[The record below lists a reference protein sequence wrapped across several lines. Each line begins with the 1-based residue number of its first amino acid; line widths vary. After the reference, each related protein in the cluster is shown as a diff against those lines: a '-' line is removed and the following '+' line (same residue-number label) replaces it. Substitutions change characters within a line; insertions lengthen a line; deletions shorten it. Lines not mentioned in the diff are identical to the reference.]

1 MTETLERLGRRLAAF
16 DALGS
21 LVHTMKSL
29 AAASAHQHEH
39 AIRALSIYYRT
50 VELGLH
56 VVLRDLDPWP
66 PPPRVA
72 RSAPQAV
79 IVFGSDHGMC
89 GRFNQAVAE
98 HASERV
104 RRSRDEG
111 ASVTVLAIGSRA
123 AASLED
129 AGVQPDL
136 SHPVPAST
144 GHITGAVR
152 RILVDIDR
160 WSAAGIDRV
169 RLFHNRQVSGSSYAP
184 VTVRMLPVDFER
196 FRMLEQE
203 PWTSRGLPTYS
214 MPRDALLAALL
225 RQYFF
230 VTIFRACAESIAS
243 ENAARLAAMQAAE
256 KSLGERRAELSGR
269 LRSAR
274 QDQITAE
281 LLDVVA
287 GYEASRTDARTDARP
302 GTPAA

>member
-1 MTETLERLGRRLAAF
+1 MKTRHRLLSLIAIACCAGLTNAEPTRTEANRVIEIELRSEIQYENPFTEIEL
-16 DALGS
+16 DA
-21 LVHTMKSL
+21 
-29 AAASAHQHEH
+29 
-39 AIRALSIYYRT
+39 I
-50 VELGLH
+50 
-56 VVLRDLDPWP
+56 
-66 PPPRVA
+66 
-72 RSAPQAV
+72 V
-79 IVFGSDHGMC
+79 I
-89 GRFNQAVAE
+89 
-98 HASERV
+98 
-104 RRSRDEG
+104 
-111 ASVTVLAIGSRA
+111 
-123 AASLED
+123 
-129 AGVQPDL
+129 QPDL

-152 RILVDIDR
+152 RILVDVER

-169 RLFHNRQVSGSSYAP
+169 RLFHNRQVSSSSYAP

-196 FRMLEQE
+196 FRVLEQE
-203 PWTSRGLPTYS
+203 PWKSRGLPMYS

-287 GYEASRTDARTDARP
+287 GYEATRTDARVGGP
-302 GTPAA
+302 GA